1 MSTSMLKY
9 ALVLGL
15 TGALGLAIFD
25 PAAAAPRKRYYDD
38 SIDRPYVREPGC
50 VSQYDSRGVPRPD
63 YMNPNCENAFRRLY
77 PPR

>member
-1 MSTSMLKY
+1 MSTSRLKT
-9 ALVLGL
+9 AL
-15 TGALGLAIFD
+15 ALGLIGAFGLALLD

-38 SIDRPYVREPGC
+38 GPYVREPGC
-50 VSQYDSRGVPRPD
+50 HTQYDSRGVALPD